1 MLDFGAP
8 TGHQFVLVCSTSSV
22 NKNSA
27 VFTSSMYP
35 ILHPVHKKILHPVNK
50 NSAVITS
57 SVSEKVQRH
66 SNNKLIQVSST
77 KITKAQ

>member
-8 TGHQFVLVCSTSSV
+8 TGHQFVLVCNTSSV

-35 ILHPVHKKILHPVNK
+35 ILPPVNK